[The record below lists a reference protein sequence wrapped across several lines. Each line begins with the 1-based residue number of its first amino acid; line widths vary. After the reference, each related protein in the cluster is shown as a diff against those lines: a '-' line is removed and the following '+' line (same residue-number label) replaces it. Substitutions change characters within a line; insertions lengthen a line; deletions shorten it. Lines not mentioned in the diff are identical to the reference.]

1 MHILSFSPFF
11 RNVKNNI
18 VLFLCIPYYYYRE
31 VLSVVKSNDE
41 LKKELGRFLKSIRKQ
56 KGKTASEISKNM
68 QYSQGHISGI
78 ENGVK
83 SFPSNK
89 LIESYL
95 MNIKDTNE
103 EYNFYVDEISKL
115 TKGVVKLN
123 KVSNVTD
130 TMEIIDRMMDAP
142 YSREFVS
149 FDDNNEKNFIIFD
162 VKINDLYFHLQDINN
177 FKFYKGIRLTDNDK
191 SNINK
196 ILNNYFE
203 NKSTIIK
210 ENTKTL
216 KDKNED
222 WRKLIELSNY
232 IDDKLEKKNNF

>member
-11 RNVKNNI
+11 RNFKNNI

-222 WRKLIELSNY
+222 WGKLIELSNY

>member
-1 MHILSFSPFF
+1 M
-11 RNVKNNI
+11 V
-18 VLFLCIPYYYYRE
+18 E
-31 VLSVVKSNDE
+31 SNDE

-56 KGKTASEISKNM
+56 KGKTASEISKQM

-103 EYNFYVDEISKL
+103 EYNFYVDEIAKI
-115 TKGVVKLN
+115 TKNKVKLN
-123 KVSNVTD
+123 KVSNATNK
-130 TMEIIDRMMDAP
+130 MEIIDRMMDIP
-142 YSREFVS
+142 YSREFIS
-149 FDDNNEKNFIIFD
+149 FDDNNEKSFTIFNIS
-162 VKINDLYFHLQDINN
+162 INDLHFHLQDINN
-177 FKFYKGIRLTDNDK
+177 YKFYKGIRLTDNDK
-191 SNINK
+191 NNIDK

-203 NKSTIIK
+203 NKSVIIK

-216 KDKNED
+216 RDKNEN
-222 WRKLIELSNY
+222 WEQLVKLSDY
-232 IDDKLEKKNNF
+232 IDDKLDKKN

>member
-1 MHILSFSPFF
+1 M
-11 RNVKNNI
+11 
-18 VLFLCIPYYYYRE
+18 
-31 VLSVVKSNDE
+31 VKSNDE

-56 KGKTASEISKNM
+56 KGKTASEISKSM

-115 TKGVVKLN
+115 TKGAVKLN

-130 TMEIIDRMMDAP
+130 TMEIIDRMMDTP

>member
-1 MHILSFSPFF
+1 M
-11 RNVKNNI
+11 
-18 VLFLCIPYYYYRE
+18 
-31 VLSVVKSNDE
+31 VKSNDE

-130 TMEIIDRMMDAP
+130 TMEIIDRMMDTP